1 LDLPCL
7 PRHRSDSAG
16 RLKLL
21 GAAMKDYQFG
31 DPPSPLE
38 MFLSGA
44 LCFILLVLV
53 AVTVGIV
60 VSEIVEFVR

>member
-1 LDLPCL
+1 
-7 PRHRSDSAG
+7 
-16 RLKLL
+16 
-21 GAAMKDYQFG
+21 MKDYPFG

-44 LCFILLVLV
+44 LCLVLLVLV
-53 AVTVGIV
+53 AVTVGVV